1 MGRLDE
7 STTTATAPISRAAR
21 RAAAPDSRS
30 NHRRLAPDED
40 ALYRAYF
47 ENTSEGLFIIDVEAD
62 GGFVFREL
70 NPVLEELTGLP
81 TASLQGRAPHEC
93 LRQEIAD
100 EVEANYRRCVET
112 GTTIRYEERLDLPG
126 GTRDWQTS
134 LTPVRDKS
142 GRIIRI
148 LGAARDITDQKSRAR
163 QLEESRG
170 LLQSVLNSIT
180 ECYYTL
186 DRDYNIT
193 AINAAAAA
201 WLGVAPEA
209 VVGRSYWDVLSPTT
223 PCGAVVRQAA
233 ANGRVFH
240 RELQSIARPGR
251 WLDYHVYP
259 SPSGLSIFFRD
270 ITDEVATRKQIEH
283 AAMLLQGTIDA
294 LPARVAVLDEFGVI
308 TAVNR
313 AWNDLADIRG
323 YRSACCRVG
332 ESYVDFCKK
341 LGATARNAFLIA
353 RRLEQ
358 LLAGRVRQGRH
369 LYSCDTRDGTRWYQM
384 RASRFEVAGANRA
397 VVTHEDVTDV
407 RRADAAQRESGTQLL
422 HTVEE
427 ERRRIARELHDSTAQ
442 HLTAVGLQL
451 SCLLRMGSGLGINDF
466 VEDARESLLEAQREI
481 RTLSYLLHPPVT
493 GAESLVSAARRF
505 IEGFELRTGLNATLR
520 HVDDPL
526 PPLSADRGAAL
537 FRVLQE
543 ALANVHKHA
552 GATTVDVSLRHSRD
566 IVALDV
572 KDDGAGFDI
581 VDWDPGSHAHIVF
594 GVGIPGMRARM
605 KQYEGDL
612 TIRRARRGTMLR
624 AWLTAGDIDHA
635 A

>member
-1 MGRLDE
+1 L
-7 STTTATAPISRAAR
+7 
-21 RAAAPDSRS
+21 
-30 NHRRLAPDED
+30 
-40 ALYRAYF
+40 
-47 ENTSEGLFIIDVEAD
+47 
-62 GGFVFREL
+62 
-70 NPVLEELTGLP
+70 
-81 TASLQGRAPHEC
+81 
-93 LRQEIAD
+93 
-100 EVEANYRRCVET
+100 
-112 GTTIRYEERLDLPG
+112 
-126 GTRDWQTS
+126 
-134 LTPVRDKS
+134 
-142 GRIIRI
+142 
-148 LGAARDITDQKSRAR
+148 
-163 QLEESRG
+163 
-170 LLQSVLNSIT
+170 
-180 ECYYTL
+180 
-186 DRDYNIT
+186 
-193 AINAAAAA
+193 
-201 WLGVAPEA
+201 
-209 VVGRSYWDVLSPTT
+209 
-223 PCGAVVRQAA
+223 
-233 ANGRVFH
+233 
-240 RELQSIARPGR
+240 
-251 WLDYHVYP
+251 
-259 SPSGLSIFFRD
+259 GLSIFFRD
-270 ITDEVATRKQIEH
+270 ITDEVAARKQVED

-313 AWNDLADIRG
+313 AWNDLADIGG

-332 ESYVDFCKK
+332 ESYIDFCKK
-341 LGATARNAFLIA
+341 AGATARNAFLIA

-384 RASRFEVAGANRA
+384 RTSRFEVAGANRIVIA
-397 VVTHEDVTDV
+397 HEDVTDV
-407 RRADAAQRESGTQLL
+407 RRADDAQREAGTQLL
-422 HTVEE
+422 HTLEE

-451 SCLLRMGSGLGINDF
+451 SCLLRVRGGLGIDDF

-526 PPLSADRGAAL
+526 PALSADRGAAL

-566 IVALDV
+566 TVSLDV

-612 TIRRARRGTMLR
+612 TIRRARRGTVLR
-624 AWLTAGDIDHA
+624 AWLTAGDVDHA